1 VTTQTHKAKLVCF
14 SIMLQYQYK
23 FRVWHQCWE
32 CSQVQHTCAACC
44 RDANS
49 PAKPLMISSAISLPP
64 IGELTTMRS
73 DIDSAVLASNGAVPS
88 SSAHPTGQLSKPPSP
103 HQADTPTFSQRP
115 TSPFAAQSG
124 EEHQGESKSCIT
136 VTSMKWCPT
145 ASGHEAHSL
154 TVLLGCALSMQHF
167 VVLQRHAFHGCID
180 NNTAC
185 ITLET
190 LVSCR

>member
-1 VTTQTHKAKLVCF
+1 
-14 SIMLQYQYK
+14 M
-23 FRVWHQCWE
+23 
-32 CSQVQHTCAACC
+32 QHACAACC

-49 PAKPLMISSAISLPP
+49 PAKPLMLSSAISLPP

-124 EEHQGESKSCIT
+124 EEHKGESKQCIAATSTKLCPIASCDD
-136 VTSMKWCPT
+136 
-145 ASGHEAHSL
+145 AQSL
-154 TVLLGCALSMQHF
+154 TVLLGCALSMQHLP
-167 VVLQRHAFHGCID
+167 VLQWYVFHGCM
-180 NNTAC
+180 TTKLHAPR
-185 ITLET
+185 LK
-190 LVSCR
+190 R

>member
-1 VTTQTHKAKLVCF
+1 
-14 SIMLQYQYK
+14 
-23 FRVWHQCWE
+23 
-32 CSQVQHTCAACC
+32 VQHACAACC

-49 PAKPLMISSAISLPP
+49 PAKPLMLSSAISLPP

-124 EEHQGESKSCIT
+124 EEHKGESKQCIAATSTKLCPIASCDD
-136 VTSMKWCPT
+136 
-145 ASGHEAHSL
+145 AQSL
-154 TVLLGCALSMQHF
+154 TVLLGCALSMQHLP
-167 VVLQRHAFHGCID
+167 VLQWYVFHGCM
-180 NNTAC
+180 TTKLHAPR
-185 ITLET
+185 LK
-190 LVSCR
+190 R